1 MHVLCFYRLFVAV
14 MVYIVGGILF
24 LRFYR
29 GASGVEMIPNYEFWK
44 DFPLLVKVT
53 ILKN

>member
-1 MHVLCFYRLFVAV
+1 MHVLCFYRFFVAV

-44 DFPLLVKVT
+44 DFPLLVTVT